1 MNSIIGFQA
10 SQNSINKGRLH
21 EKKEES
27 FFRKKNYYAKLL
39 KEKSNKS

>member
-21 EKKEES
+21 EKEGES
-27 FFRKKNYYAKLL
+27 FYKESYYAKLV
-39 KEKSNKS
+39 KQKSNKS

>member
-21 EKKEES
+21 EKREKS
-27 FFRKKNYYAKLL
+27 FRKKNYYAKLV
-39 KEKSNKS
+39 KQKSNKS